1 MAAGPPQSLGGTL
14 ARGPIAGAGRGGK
27 GQQERIDWA
36 VVFHG
41 LWVNAPQAVA
51 PWVHSFQMLSWA
63 CFSSSLRVQS
73 NDLTHEADPQR
84 SRGQAGP
91 QQKESE
97 WFHQSLSPES
107 NVDIPGLGLK
117 AFGVV
122 TPVRS
127 LNLSERAHFAW
138 GGGGGAGA
146 GGGALGSPGPSA
158 RCPKH
163 NIGTTWWPQAASS
176 PNGSFDHPRGWSKL
190 AQSLGP
196 CGPRACSESWLL
208 WTPLHLGPWE
218 ALWLFSAPEQGGP

>member
-138 GGGGGAGA
+138 GGGGVQVQGEG
-146 GGGALGSPGPSA
+146 
-158 RCPKH
+158 R
-163 NIGTTWWPQAASS
+163 
-176 PNGSFDHPRGWSKL
+176 
-190 AQSLGP
+190 
-196 CGPRACSESWLL
+196 
-208 WTPLHLGPWE
+208 WE
-218 ALWLFSAPEQGGP
+218 ARALLLAVPSTT

>member
-1 MAAGPPQSLGGTL
+1 MREVPLRGLGGE
-14 ARGPIAGAGRGGK
+14 
-27 GQQERIDWA
+27 QQERIDWA

-73 NDLTHEADPQR
+73 NDLTHEADQQR

-127 LNLSERAHFAW
+127 LNLSEHPLPGV
-138 GGGGGAGA
+138 GGGCRCRGRGAGK
-146 GGGALGSPGPSA
+146 PGPFCSLSQA
-158 RCPKH
+158 QHRDNLVAPGCFLPK
-163 NIGTTWWPQAASS
+163 
-176 PNGSFDHPRGWSKL
+176 RKL
-190 AQSLGP
+190 
-196 CGPRACSESWLL
+196 
-208 WTPLHLGPWE
+208 
-218 ALWLFSAPEQGGP
+218 